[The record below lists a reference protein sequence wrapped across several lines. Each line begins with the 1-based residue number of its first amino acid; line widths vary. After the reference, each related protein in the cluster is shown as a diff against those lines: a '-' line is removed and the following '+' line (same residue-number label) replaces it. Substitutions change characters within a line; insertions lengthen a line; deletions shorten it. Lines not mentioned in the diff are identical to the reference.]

1 MTLYINACA
10 RPGSRT
16 DRLARALLAT
26 LGDYEELRLYDL
38 PLLPLNTERL
48 ARRDALLACRAYD
61 DDFFRCARQFAAAD
75 KIVLAAPLWD
85 LCFPAQLKLY
95 LENIYIT
102 GIVTRYDAAGCPVGL
117 CRAQRLYYVS
127 TSGGPY
133 DPRFSYQYLRAL
145 CVECFGIPETE
156 LLMAE
161 NLDVDGSDP
170 EAILRDAMSRYGLTP
185 QP

>member
-48 ARRDALLACRAYD
+48 ARRDALLARRAYD
-61 DDFFRCARQFAAAD
+61 DDFFRYARQFAAAD

-102 GIVTRYDAAGCPVGL
+102 GIVTRYDEAGCPVGL
-117 CRAQRLYYVS
+117 CRAQKLYYVS
-127 TSGGPY
+127 TSG
-133 DPRFSYQYLRAL
+133 
-145 CVECFGIPETE
+145 V
-156 LLMAE
+156 
-161 NLDVDGSDP
+161 
-170 EAILRDAMSRYGLTP
+170 
-185 QP
+185 

>member
-48 ARRDALLACRAYD
+48 ARRDALLARRAYG

-85 LCFPAQLKLY
+85 LCFPAQLKL
-95 LENIYIT
+95 
-102 GIVTRYDAAGCPVGL
+102 
-117 CRAQRLYYVS
+117 
-127 TSGGPY
+127 
-133 DPRFSYQYLRAL
+133 
-145 CVECFGIPETE
+145 
-156 LLMAE
+156 
-161 NLDVDGSDP
+161 
-170 EAILRDAMSRYGLTP
+170 
-185 QP
+185 

>member
-1 MTLYINACA
+1 MNAIKLLGTG
-10 RPGSRT
+10 RHVPSRCLT
-16 DRLARALLAT
+16 ND
-26 LGDYEELRLYDL
+26 DL
-38 PLLPLNTERL
+38 SRMVDTSDQWIRER
-48 ARRDALLACRAYD
+48 
-61 DDFFRCARQFAAAD
+61 
-75 KIVLAAPLWD
+75 
-85 LCFPAQLKLY
+85 
-95 LENIYIT
+95 T
-102 GIVTRYDAAGCPVGL
+102 GIVTRYDEAGCPVGL
-117 CRAQRLYYVS
+117 CRAQKLYYVS

-145 CVECFGIPETE
+145 CAECFGIPETE